1 MYNSEIKT
9 GIVILNYNSH
19 DLTVALAKRAAGY
32 DAIDEI
38 CVVDNHSMDDFDGE
52 FENAKIHYIKSNI
65 NGGYN
70 AGNNI
75 GLKYLIEEKGCQY
88 VFITN
93 PDVTFENSA
102 IVNMV
107 RCFEKDEKLVLLS
120 TKRYGYDNSII
131 HQYFDFPNYRDTIR
145 SCFLITR
152 LGVQKARDLQQN
164 FEIDHATDGIKYVD
178 AVPGAFFGLR
188 SSFVQEI
195 GYLWEGVFMY
205 GEEIIIGRQAT
216 QLGYKAGII
225 NTDTYI
231 HHHKRLRLSNVKMF
245 WNDRVSTKKYYDKFN
260 LLKWYQRL
268 GYDIARGLGTLE
280 YGCLSF
286 IMRLLRGVFG
296 IVRKTGK

>member
-1 MYNSEIKT
+1 MHDLETNSEIKT

-19 DLTVALAKRAAGY
+19 DLTVALAKRLADY

-38 CVVDNHSMDDFDGE
+38 CVVDNHSQDDFDGE
-52 FENAKIHYIKSNI
+52 FQNDKIHYVKSEK

-75 GLKYLIEEKGCQY
+75 GLRYLVEEKGCKY
-88 VFITN
+88 VFIAN

-107 RCFEKDEKLVLLS
+107 RYFEKDEKLVLLS

-131 HQYFDFPNYRDTIR
+131 HQYFDFPKLRDSIR

-152 LGVQKARDLQQN
+152 LGVQKARNFQQN
-164 FEIDHATDGIKYVD
+164 FEIDHAIDGIRYVD

-195 GYLWEGVFMY
+195 GFLWEGIFLY
-205 GEEIIIGRQAT
+205 GEEIITGRQASE
-216 QLGYKAGII
+216 LGYKAGII
-225 NTDTYI
+225 NTDEYV
-231 HHHKRLRLSNVKMF
+231 HHHKMVGLTNMKMF
-245 WNDRVSTKKYYDKFN
+245 WNDRVSASKYYKKFH
-260 LLKWYQRL
+260 LLNWYQQL
-268 GYDIARGLGTLE
+268 EFDIARGFGTLE
-280 YGCLSF
+280 YGLASF
-286 IMRLLRGVFG
+286 AMRLLRG
-296 IVRKTGK
+296 GKR